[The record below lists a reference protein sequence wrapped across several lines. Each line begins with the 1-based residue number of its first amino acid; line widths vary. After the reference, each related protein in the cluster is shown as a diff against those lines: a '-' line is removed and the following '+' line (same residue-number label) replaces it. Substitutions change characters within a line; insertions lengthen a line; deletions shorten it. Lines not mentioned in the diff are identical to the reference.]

1 MSQRLPVL
9 TVQDITFCCC
19 NHYPSWCAFTCKIF
33 SELRYYYVDIQM
45 RLAAPVSFNVLFF
58 GFKKGKVYTTTCYWT
73 PTVNNQRNMMCCLQR
88 WLWLFWVERFFLKNY
103 IIVLWLC
110 LCPSFACG
118 KKDTLDM
125 SMLQRICIYILS
137 RVLLGYPWASL
148 TFPKRK
154 ERLAGHLSNW
164 IPGDAESQETWWRN
178 KPGISCE
185 PAFERVFSRW
195 SLPDLT
201 YYWTVQWSGAQGIY
215 PQLLGCCMI

>member
-1 MSQRLPVL
+1 MFYFLASRRAKYIQQLVIGHQL
-9 TVQDITFCCC
+9 LIISET
-19 NHYPSWCAFTCKIF
+19 WCVAYNDGFDC
-33 SELRYYYVDIQM
+33 SELNVFSWKIILLFCGYVC
-45 RLAAPVSFNVLFF
+45 AHHSH
-58 GFKKGKVYTTTCYWT
+58 
-73 PTVNNQRNMMCCLQR
+73 
-88 WLWLFWVERFFLKNY
+88 VE
-103 IIVLWLC
+103 
-110 LCPSFACG
+110 